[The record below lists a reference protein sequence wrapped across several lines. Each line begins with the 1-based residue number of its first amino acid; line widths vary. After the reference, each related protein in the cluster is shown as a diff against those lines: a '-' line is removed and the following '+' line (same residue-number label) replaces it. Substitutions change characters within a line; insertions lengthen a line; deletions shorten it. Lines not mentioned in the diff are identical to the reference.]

1 MIYVKDGIGINTV
14 TLPGKNQ
21 SEVRL
26 ATGGPAKNWLS
37 FSDLSTETNGVL
49 ENNFLLRSITREV
62 QDAIG
67 SKSVHCIRS
76 WWITLNKNDKIT
88 KHAHRYQTNNRTI
101 SGCLYIDGKSCPL
114 WVKEPAKSPRMFENK
129 QGRLLLF
136 DGFVEHWTESYQFDT
151 TRYTISF
158 DFLIKDQLLCD
169 CKETQYCIR
178 CIQNNPSNWFGHR
191 FGRQGDFQNGNTIVY
206 K

>member
-1 MIYVKDGIGINTV
+1 MI
-14 TLPGKNQ
+14 
-21 SEVRL
+21 
-26 ATGGPAKNWLS
+26 
-37 FSDLSTETNGVL
+37 
-49 ENNFLLRSITREV
+49 
-62 QDAIG
+62 
-67 SKSVHCIRS
+67 
-76 WWITLNKNDKIT
+76 
-88 KHAHRYQTNNRTI
+88 
-101 SGCLYIDGKSCPL
+101 
-114 WVKEPAKSPRMFENK
+114 ENK

-136 DGFVEHWTESYQFDT
+136 DGFVEHWTESYEFDT

-178 CIQNNPSNWFGHR
+178 CIQNNSSNWFGHR